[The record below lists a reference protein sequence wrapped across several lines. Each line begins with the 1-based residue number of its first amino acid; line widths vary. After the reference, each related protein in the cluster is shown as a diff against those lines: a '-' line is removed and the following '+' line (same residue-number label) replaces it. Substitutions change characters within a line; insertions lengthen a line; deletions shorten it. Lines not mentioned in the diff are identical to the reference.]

1 MQQQSLARLALAAI
15 GFAVACVAPA
25 LASSVEHLTLRE
37 LVDRAHRIVRGT
49 VIAADESTVSAG
61 GGRLPIVV
69 YQIRVSEV
77 VKGSVPDS
85 GVLEVRLLSPG
96 KTMTARNRATS
107 LFRDLPELRVGQEYL
122 LTLTA
127 PSAIG
132 LSTTVGLGQGLFE
145 LRGAR
150 GREEAVNRWN
160 NLGLLDDSLERT
172 GASARVDAPAARAG
186 AIARASGPV
195 PYATLVNEIRARMAR

>member
-1 MQQQSLARLALAAI
+1 VASTI
-15 GFAVACVAPA
+15 AVICVAHTQA
-25 LASSVEHLTLRE
+25 ASVEHMTLRE
-37 LVDRAHRIVRGT
+37 LVDRADRIVRGT

-69 YQIRVSEV
+69 YRIQVNEV
-77 VKGSVPDS
+77 IKGAVPG

-96 KTMTARNRATS
+96 KMAGTQQRAIS
-107 LFRDLPELRVGQEYL
+107 LFRDLPELRVGQQYL
-122 LTLTA
+122 LALTA

-145 LRGAR
+145 LRGAP

-160 NLGLLDDSLERT
+160 NLGLLDDSLAT
-172 GASARVDAPAARAG
+172 AGAPAPAARA
-186 AIARASGPV
+186 AAAAQPAGPM
-195 PYATLVNEIRARMAR
+195 PYARLVDEIRARMGR